1 MSPKIEKLATTL
13 IFSAQ
18 HEFELIEI
26 VANKIR
32 YLNIL
37 YQDISRVGALELN
50 FYNKYFDN
58 NYNLQLKKHIDTNK
72 PVVFLMGLDE
82 VDLSVLKNA
91 YVVYLGHHGDQSASV
106 ADVILPTPA
115 YTEKTSTYM
124 NIEGRVIQTNKCHNP
139 LGEAKEEWKIFRVL
153 SNLINHQLKF
163 NNLSE
168 LRDEITKN
176 FNQFTSINELKPNK
190 NITFAKVNK
199 IDDIKIQYN
208 INNFYMN
215 DSISRSSETMA
226 LCTKDILNK
235 AA

>member
-1 MSPKIEKLATTL
+1 
-13 IFSAQ
+13 
-18 HEFELIEI
+18 
-26 VANKIR
+26 
-32 YLNIL
+32 
-37 YQDISRVGALELN
+37 
-50 FYNKYFDN
+50 
-58 NYNLQLKKHIDTNK
+58 
-72 PVVFLMGLDE
+72 MGLDE
-82 VDLSVLKNA
+82 VDLSILKNA
-91 YVVYLGHHGDQSASV
+91 YVVYLGHHGDTSASV

-115 YTEKTSTYM
+115 DTEKTSTYM